1 MAATLS
7 PRDPEDEAE
16 PPEPPRLRLLRRTVT
31 ALTVTLT
38 LGMIVIASAVAW
50 RLFGAPPAPAPAPLE
65 AAVLELPEGRVA
77 IASGGMG
84 AELHVWTRDAE
95 GAERLMIFRRTDGAL
110 LSDTPIRRP

>member
-50 RLFGAPPAPAPAPLE
+50 RLFGAPPAPAPLA

>member
-1 MAATLS
+1 MAATLP

-38 LGMIVIASAVAW
+38 LGMIVIASAIAW
-50 RLFGAPPAPAPAPLE
+50 RLFGAPPAPAPLTAP
-65 AAVLELPEGRVA
+65 ELVVPAGRVA
-77 IASGGMG
+77 VASGGTG
-84 AELHVWTRDAE
+84 AELHVWTRDDL
-95 GAERLMIFRRTDGAL
+95 GAEHLMIFRRTDGVL